1 MVVNK
6 ITNKKKVITYIAPA
20 IPALSETFVYNE
32 IFALRE
38 RGYIVHPLSIH
49 VPDQV
54 SDKVRDRMG
63 PIHYLYRD
71 GFIRFVVSFF
81 MCLLTRPAGTF
92 RGLGWVISD
101 FFHVG
106 IFKLAAYKLFYQFL
120 AACRAARLSRENWT
134 DHLHAHFANVPCQ
147 VGMYTSAISGVP
159 FTVTS
164 HANDI
169 FEHGLI
175 LRRKADRAK
184 YFLTISDFNKRF
196 LEKIGIPADKIRIV
210 RCGVDLK
217 FDAQENENSDIVRV
231 CSLGRLVE
239 KKGMPTL
246 LEAISILKN
255 RGVSV
260 RLSIAGDGPEQ
271 EAIKQKIKELDVS
284 DCVEMIGALD
294 NSEVAAWMAK
304 HNIFALA
311 CQKDSNGDMDGIPV
325 VLMEAMM
332 LGIPV
337 ITTKISGI
345 PELVIDEETGLL
357 VDPEDAE
364 ALADAIENRNEQKRL
379 IKKAARHVVDEFGR
393 DVNIDRLEAIFNE

>member
-1 MVVNK
+1 M
-6 ITNKKKVITYIAPA
+6 TNKKKVITYIAPA

-32 IFALRE
+32 IFALRA

-49 VPDQV
+49 VPDQM
-54 SDKVRDRMG
+54 SNRVRDRMG
-63 PIHYLYRD
+63 PVHYLYKD
-71 GFIRFVVSFF
+71 GLILFIVSFF
-81 MCLLTRPAGTF
+81 ICLFTKPGGTL
-92 RGLGWVISD
+92 RGLGWVILD

-106 IFKLAAYKLFYQFL
+106 VFKLSAYKLFYQFL
-120 AACRAARLSRENWT
+120 AACRAARISDENFT
-134 DHLHAHFANVPCQ
+134 EHLHAHFANVPCQ
-147 VGMYTSAISGVP
+147 VAMYTSAISGVP

-175 LRRKADRAK
+175 LKRKALRAK
-184 YFLTISDFNKRF
+184 YFITISDFNRQF
-196 LEKIGIPADKIRIV
+196 LKGIGMPDDQIRIV

-217 FDAQENENSDIVRV
+217 LGKQEVKEPSDIIRV

-246 LEAISILKN
+246 IDAIAVLKK

-260 RLSIAGDGPEQ
+260 QLSIAGDGPEQ
-271 EAIKQKIKELDVS
+271 QKIEQKIAQLNVS
-284 DCVEMIGALD
+284 DCVKMDGALD
-294 NSEVAAWMAK
+294 NSEVAKWMAA
-304 HNIFALA
+304 HDIFALA

-337 ITTKISGI
+337 VTTRISGI
-345 PELVIDEETGLL
+345 PELVIDGKTGSL
-357 VDPEDAE
+357 VEPEDAE
-364 ALADAIENRNEQKRL
+364 ALADAIENRGKQQKL
-379 IKKAARHVVDEFGR
+379 IDKAARHVVQEFGK